1 MTKVKHGVALALV
14 ATLVRSLDA
23 APCVA
28 DGERVAFLGDSI
40 TQFGAWPAG
49 YVNLVRKG
57 LDIAGVRIDCVYAG
71 ISGHKSNDMLKRLDR
86 DVLARRPKWMTLS
99 CGVND
104 VWHGAKGVPLEDYKK
119 NISAILDKCA
129 ASNVTVVVMT
139 ATMIKEDAK
148 NAENTKLAAYNDWL
162 RAEAKRRGLR
172 LADQNAF
179 MQETLSKIRETDK
192 TPGNKLTKDGVHMDF
207 RGNCM
212 MAECLLKTL
221 GVDERTMPAIR
232 EAWRHERGA
241 AVAYLPLTQAE
252 FEFID
257 ADEGTFD
264 EALQRRFIK
273 MIEAEMKNR

>member
-1 MTKVKHGVALALV
+1 MKKLIVTCGLIAAVAAQGGVCIKEGD
-14 ATLVRSLDA
+14 RI
-23 APCVA
+23 
-28 DGERVAFLGDSI
+28 GFLGDSI
-40 TQFGAWPAG
+40 TAYGNWDAG
-49 YVNLVRKG
+49 YLPLTMKG
-57 LDIAGVRIDCVYAG
+57 LEIAGVRAVKVAAG
-71 ISGHKSNDMLKRLDR
+71 WGGDKSNDMLKRLDR
-86 DVLARRPKWMTLS
+86 DVLSKNVKWMTLS

-119 NISAILDKCA
+119 NVSAILDKCA

-212 MAECLLKTL
+212 MAECLLKAL

-273 MIEAEMKNR
+273 MIEAEMKKRQ

>member
-1 MTKVKHGVALALV
+1 MKGIVLSAGFALAAAV
-14 ATLVRSLDA
+14 AAQGGVCIKEGDRI
-23 APCVA
+23 
-28 DGERVAFLGDSI
+28 GFLGDSI
-40 TQFGAWPAG
+40 TAYGNWDAG
-49 YVNLVRKG
+49 YLPLTMKG
-57 LDIAGVRIDCVYAG
+57 LEIAGVRAVKVAAG
-71 ISGHKSNDMLKRLDR
+71 WGGDKSNDMLRRLDR
-86 DVLARRPKWMTLS
+86 DVLSKNVKWMTLS

-119 NISAILDKCA
+119 NVSAILDKCA

-179 MQETLSKIRETDK
+179 MQETLAKIRETDK
-192 TPGNKLTKDGVHMDF
+192 TPGNKLTKDGVHMGF

-273 MIEAEMKNR
+273 MIEAEMKKR